1 LVLTVC
7 VIQLPAYARD
17 GHKKPREGAMP
28 RPIWGG
34 TIKRIRNRTVSFC
47 LASLILTI
55 SPAWGGDK
63 EKDEETLRNAA
74 QVLKEMLKSDSVPSG
89 VLAKADCVI
98 VLPDVKKVGFG
109 IGGSGGRGPMLCR
122 SGGKFEGPWSA
133 PAMYTIGGA
142 SFGLQI
148 GGSST
153 DFVLLLMDAR
163 AVDAVLNGKTKLGR
177 DATAAAGP
185 SGATSNG
192 TVGGS
197 DILTYGR
204 ASGLFAGMSLGGAT
218 LDPDDDANTRLYG
231 KSITAQEIVR
241 GSAVQSPAGGT
252 PLVSLLNAKVVN
264 HND

>member
-1 LVLTVC
+1 
-7 VIQLPAYARD
+7 
-17 GHKKPREGAMP
+17 MP
-28 RPIWGG
+28 RTMRGA
-34 TIKRIRNRTVSFC
+34 TNKCIRKVTVFFC
-47 LASLILTI
+47 LASLILMI
-55 SPAWGGDK
+55 LPAWGGDK
-63 EKDEETLRNAA
+63 EKDEETLQNAGK
-74 QVLKEMLKSDSVPSG
+74 VLQEMLKSDSVPSS

-122 SGGKFEGPWSA
+122 SGSKFEGTWSA

-153 DFVLLLMDAR
+153 DFVLLLMDPK

-185 SGATSNG
+185 TGATSSG

-218 LDPDDDANTRLYG
+218 LSPDDDANARLYG
-231 KSITAQEIVR
+231 KSISAKEIVR
-241 GSAVQSPAGGT
+241 GDAVQSPAGGK
-252 PLVSLLNAKVVN
+252 PLVSLLNGKVVK
-264 HND
+264 HSD

>member
-1 LVLTVC
+1 
-7 VIQLPAYARD
+7 VIQLLAYATS
-17 GHKKPREGAMP
+17 GHENPEVGTMP
-28 RPIWGG
+28 R
-34 TIKRIRNRTVSFC
+34 TIRGATNMRIHNMTVSFC
-47 LASLILTI
+47 LASLILMI
-55 SPAWGGDK
+55 LPAWSGDK
-63 EKDEETLRNAA
+63 EKDEETFQNAA
-74 QVLKEMLKSDSVPSG
+74 KVLQEMLKSDSVPSG

-122 SGGKFEGPWSA
+122 SGSKFEGTWSA

-153 DFVLLLMDAR
+153 DFVLLLMDPK

-185 SGATSNG
+185 SGATSTG

-218 LDPDDDANTRLYG
+218 LDPDDDANNRLYG
-231 KSITAQEIVR
+231 KSITVQEIVR
-241 GSAVQSPAGGT
+241 GGTVHPPAGGS
-252 PLVSLLNAKVVN
+252 PLVSLLNGKIVKHSN
-264 HND
+264 